1 MIFQVIRKT
10 FGVRNAPT
18 PLIGSQV
25 DLASV
30 ATWIIREE
38 RLHKLDKEIVD
49 LNLKLDGRPFWGNV
63 YYDFVHLFY

>member
-1 MIFQVIRKT
+1 M
-10 FGVRNAPT
+10 

-49 LNLKLDGRPFWGNV
+49 LNLKLDGRPFWGDV
-63 YYDFVHLFY
+63 YYIK